1 MNKAASNNELSAI
14 DAALGHYLKGQAL
27 IETTIENAQH
37 GKRPSQEDL
46 APLHSCLIEYR
57 KQVRRFEHLV
67 DGLVSDSLE
76 PWRVAKKVH
85 ISTRSQLLELLES
98 PVLKSLDI
106 EQIRRFG
113 TEGKC
118 GLLELKDQITH
129 EKNVSRGRPPMAP
142 QASVQKCKQFIE
154 HFKDQ
159 EGLKRVTDIR
169 LGKYAL
175 ENLDSLPDEVTIPFA
190 TLDDTQ
196 PQKLGK
202 RIKQIAKST
211 NN

>member
-37 GKRPSQEDL
+37 GKLPSQEDL
-46 APLHSCLIEYR
+46 DPLRSCLIEYR

-76 PWRVAKKVH
+76 PWRVAEKVY
-85 ISTRSQLLELLES
+85 ISNRSQLLELLEN
-98 PVLKSLDI
+98 PVLESLDI

-118 GLLELKDQITH
+118 ELLQLKDQLTH
-129 EKNVSRGRPPMAP
+129 EKNGSRGRPPMAP
-142 QASVQKCKQFIE
+142 QASVQECKQFIE
-154 HFKDQ
+154 HFKDR
-159 EGLKRVTDIR
+159 EGLKRVTDIK

-175 ENLDSLPDEVTIPFA
+175 ENLDSLPDEVTQDFPNLEA
-190 TLDDTQ
+190 AD
-196 PQKLGK
+196 PEKLGK